1 MGDSDYGYGSAYG
14 SGTSFD
20 TVVQNNA
27 RINQVNGNN
36 NDYSKS
42 IFQKQVQQKGGVSGD
57 SYKSNGFS
65 LLGDDN
71 VLGGATS
78 LLGTIGSLYQ
88 ARQNYKL
95 AKSEFAFNKA
105 DSNRNF
111 ALAKD
116 AYERK
121 VTRGDNITRNR
132 EQASRDYDNR
142 ARGRINPNTS
152 GTNQPR
158 VNNGGNANNNRNAPV
173 RDASRPNNRP
183 VNNNTNTRN
192 KPRIARQ
199 A

>member
-1 MGDSDYGYGSAYG
+1 MDYFVENG
-14 SGTSFD
+14 
-20 TVVQNNA
+20 VV
-27 RINQVNGNN
+27 
-36 NDYSKS
+36 
-42 IFQKQVQQKGGVSGD
+42 GGITA
-57 SYKSNGFS
+57 
-65 LLGDDN
+65 L
-71 VLGGATS
+71 A
-78 LLGTIGSLYQ
+78 GTIGSLYQ

-95 AKSEFAFNKA
+95 AKAEFAFNKA

-121 VTRGDNITRNR
+121 VARGDNITKNR
-132 EQASRDYDNR
+132 EQAARDYRNR
-142 ARGRINPNTS
+142 DRGRINPNTS